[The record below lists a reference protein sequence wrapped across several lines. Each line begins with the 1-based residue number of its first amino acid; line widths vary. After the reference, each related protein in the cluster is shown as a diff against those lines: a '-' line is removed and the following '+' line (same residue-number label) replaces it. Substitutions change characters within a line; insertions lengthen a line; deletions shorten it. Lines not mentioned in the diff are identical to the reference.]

1 MKAGL
6 TRGTG
11 LAFGGGGVK
20 RSSSNPLL
28 TDWPVSPGLDRKEVS
43 PLSSL
48 FPVYLWFYIYLYP
61 CFPFIHLR
69 IVYVRIMRVM
79 ILFVCLNRLIV
90 EYE

>member
-6 TRGTG
+6 TRGMG
-11 LAFGGGGVK
+11 LAVGGGGVK

-28 TDWPVSPGLDRKEVS
+28 SDWPISPGLDRKEVS
-43 PLSSL
+43 SLSSL
-48 FPVYLWFYIYLYP
+48 FPIYLWFYIYLYP
-61 CFPFIHLR
+61 FLPFVLLEGCLCAD
-69 IVYVRIMRVM
+69 YAVM